1 MYVLSAGLFSGS
13 LIYVVCVIALVV
25 VLAALV
31 AWVIRAVLDKT
42 QAEDVPDVLVGL
54 SQVIGALSCF
64 LPWGKWRNTAGEA
77 VPAGEPAQPSGAGAV
92 APQPSTINLTAGQV
106 AVVREALTELR
117 PDTVQLPMAGERG
130 QQ

>member
-1 MYVLSAGLFSGS
+1 MYVLSADPFPGS
-13 LIYVVCVIALVV
+13 LIYVMCVIVLVV

-31 AWVIRAVLDKT
+31 AWVIRAVLDKA
-42 QAEDVPDVLVGL
+42 QAEDVPDVLTGL

-64 LPWGKWRNTAGEA
+64 LPWGKWRNIAGEA
-77 VPAGEPAQPSGAGAV
+77 PSAGEPAQPSGAGPV

-106 AVVREALTELR
+106 AVVRDLLPEQR
-117 PDTVQLPMAGERG
+117 SSTVQLPMGRERG